1 MNNTICVVICG
12 MLTIVE
18 KMLNGQ
24 DLIVSGFFGN
34 YFLCIC
40 LCWQLRK
47 STRTKPGRR
56 SRAPPTCFLDQTI
69 PSNYSNFVS
78 NEKMIKANI
87 LVSYTIHTIFCLS
100 RIEIYQSR
108 MDSCEVI
115 NLSLFWVFFVVAYA
129 YNECATFLLITL
141 LSIHMFYQQV
151 SNYDLAYKKL

>member
-108 MDSCEVI
+108 MNSCEVI
-115 NLSLFWVFFVVAYA
+115 NLFLFLGIL
-129 YNECATFLLITL
+129 CCCICLQRMCHFLIDYIVINTHVLPT
-141 LSIHMFYQQV
+141 SYQLR
-151 SNYDLAYKKL
+151 SCI